1 MGKTTLAAELA
12 RRNKDAGRPVI
23 VLDPMESPRWNADF
37 ITDNPAQF
45 LEVVFK
51 NTGCALFIDE
61 SGETIGRFAGEMKK
75 VATRS
80 AQFGHDAC
88 FISQRAQDVDRTVRD
103 QCTNIFLFRSALDD
117 GILLAKSFVA
127 DGFKKCHELL
137 KGEYLY
143 KTENMYE
150 VKRSRI
156 F

>member
-1 MGKTTLAAELA
+1 MGKTTLAVELA
-12 RRNKDAGRPVI
+12 RRNKDEGRPVI
-23 VLDPMESPRWNADF
+23 VLDPMTSARWNADF
-37 ITDNPAQF
+37 VTSDPETF

-51 NTGCALFIDE
+51 NTGCLLVIDE

-80 AQFGHDAC
+80 AQFGHDAV

-103 QCTNIFLFRSALDD
+103 QCTNIFIFRSALDD
-117 GILLAKSFVA
+117 GILLAKSYVA
-127 DGFKKCHELL
+127 DGFKKCHELT

-143 KTENMYE
+143 KTENIYE
-150 VKRSRI
+150 AKKSKI

>member
-1 MGKTTLAAELA
+1 
-12 RRNKDAGRPVI
+12 
-23 VLDPMESPRWNADF
+23 MESPRWNADF
-37 ITDNPAQF
+37 ITDNPEKF

-80 AQFGHDAC
+80 AQFGHDAH
-88 FISQRAQDVDRTVRD
+88 FISQRAVDVDRTVRD
-103 QCTNIFLFRSALDD
+103 QCTNIFVFRSALED
-117 GILLAKSFVA
+117 GILLAKSYVA
-127 DGFKKCHELL
+127 DGFKDCHKLV

-143 KTENMYE
+143 KTENMYD
-150 VKRSRI
+150 VKKSKI